1 MITKTNQLSEMPII
15 LSGDGYSLTID
26 PNAHVR
32 KQTMLSASAAIGKVT
47 TNDESGDARVHLSRL
62 SAMRIEVDKCRKEI
76 KEPVLRVGKLIDQ
89 AAKDFLAEIELEE
102 CRIKGLI
109 GDHANEVA
117 RLKAIAEA
125 EERKAFEFAR
135 AAREAAE
142 ETGRIADVLAH
153 KSAVAAKLAASDEV
167 ASTKVAQGVRFA
179 WDFEV
184 NDIETLYSEQPDLVE
199 LTFRRSEILAWLKG
213 VEEENDRDPIKLA
226 AVCGI
231 RAFKKPV
238 ISAR

>member
-26 PNAHVR
+26 PMAHVR
-32 KQTMLSASAAIGKVT
+32 KQTMLSASAAIEKVT
-47 TNDESGDARVHLSRL
+47 TNDESGDARVHLARL

-89 AAKDFLAEIELEE
+89 AAKDFLSEIELEE
-102 CRIKGLI
+102 CRIKCLI
-109 GDHANEVA
+109 GDHATEVA

-142 ETGRIADVLAH
+142 ESGRIADVLAH
-153 KSAVAAKLAASDEV
+153 REAVAAKLAASDEV
-167 ASTKVAQGVRFA
+167 ASTNIAQGVRFA

-184 NDIETLYSEQPDLVE
+184 TDMKLLAAIKPDFVE
-199 LTFRRSEILAWLKG
+199 MTERRAVILAWIKALDAG
-213 VEEENDRDPIKLA
+213 EVEDVDA
-226 AVCGI
+226 HCFMAGI

-238 ISAR
+238 VSSK

>member
-32 KQTMLSASAAIGKVT
+32 KQTMLSASSAVGKVT
-47 TNDESGDARVHLSRL
+47 TNDESGDARVHLARL
-62 SAMRIEVDKCRKEI
+62 AAMRIEVDKCRKEI

-102 CRIKGLI
+102 GRIKGLI

-125 EERKAFEFAR
+125 EERRAFEFAR

-142 ETGRIADVLAH
+142 ESGRIADVLAH

-179 WDFEV
+179 WDF
-184 NDIETLYSEQPDLVE
+184 DIENVHDVYKAEPMFVSLEVK
-199 LTFRRSEILAWLKG
+199 RAAVLAWLK
-213 VEEENDRDPIKLA
+213 ELA
-226 AVCGI
+226 AADEDVVGRAALLGI
-231 RAFKKPV
+231 FAFKKPV
-238 ISAR
+238 VSSK

>member
-26 PNAHVR
+26 PTAHVR
-32 KQTMLSASAAIGKVT
+32 KQTMLSASSAVGKVT
-47 TNDESGDARVHLSRL
+47 TNDESGDARVHLARL
-62 SAMRIEVDKCRKEI
+62 AAMRIEVDKCRKEI

-89 AAKDFLAEIELEE
+89 AAKEFLAEIELEE
-102 CRIKGLI
+102 GRIKGLI

-125 EERKAFEFAR
+125 EERRAFEFAR

-142 ETGRIADVLAH
+142 ESGRIADVLAH

-179 WDFEV
+179 WDF
-184 NDIETLYSEQPDLVE
+184 DIENIHDVYKAEPMFVNLEVK
-199 LTFRRSEILAWLKG
+199 RAAVLAWLK
-213 VEEENDRDPIKLA
+213 ELA
-226 AVCGI
+226 AADEHVVGRAALLGI
-231 RAFKKPV
+231 FAFKKPV
-238 ISAR
+238 VSSK

>member
-1 MITKTNQLSEMPII
+1 MPII

-62 SAMRIEVDKCRKEI
+62 AAMRIEVDRCRKEI

-89 AAKDFLAEIELEE
+89 AAKEFLSEIELEE

-109 GDHANEVA
+109 GDHATEVA

-125 EERKAFEFAR
+125 EERRAFEFAR

-142 ETGRIADVLAH
+142 ESGRIADVLAH
-153 KSAVAAKLAASDEV
+153 REAVAAKLAASDEV

-179 WDFEV
+179 WDF
-184 NDIETLYSEQPDLVE
+184 DIENVHDVYKAEPMFVSLEVK
-199 LTFRRSEILAWLKG
+199 RAAVLAWLK
-213 VEEENDRDPIKLA
+213 ELA
-226 AVCGI
+226 AADEDVVGRAALLGI
-231 RAFKKPV
+231 FAFKKPV
-238 ISAR
+238 VSSK

>member
-26 PNAHVR
+26 PAAHER
-32 KQTMLSASAAIGKVT
+32 KQEMLALASDITKVT

-62 SAMRIEVDKCRKEI
+62 SAMRIEVDKYRKEI

-109 GDHANEVA
+109 GDHATEVA

-142 ETGRIADVLAH
+142 ETGRITDVLAH
-153 KSAVAAKLAASDEV
+153 KAAVAAKLAASDDV
-167 ASTKVAQGVRFA
+167 ASTNVAQGVRFA
-179 WDFEV
+179 WDFE
-184 NDIETLYSEQPDLVE
+184 IENIHDVYKAEPMFVSL
-199 LTFRRSEILAWLKG
+199 EIKRTPVLLWLK
-213 VEEENDRDPIKLA
+213 EMA
-226 AVCGI
+226 AADEDVVGRAALLGI
-231 RAFKKPV
+231 FAFKKPV
-238 ISAR
+238 VSAR

>member
-32 KQTMLSASAAIGKVT
+32 KQTMLSASSAVGKVT

-62 SAMRIEVDKCRKEI
+62 AAMRIEVDKCRKEI

-89 AAKDFLAEIELEE
+89 AAKDFLSEIEIEE
-102 CRIKGLI
+102 GRIKGLI

-125 EERKAFEFAR
+125 EERRAFEFAR

-142 ETGRIADVLAH
+142 ESGRIADVLAH

-179 WDFEV
+179 WDF
-184 NDIETLYSEQPDLVE
+184 DIENVHDVYKAEPMFVSM
-199 LTFRRSEILAWLKG
+199 EIKRAAVLAWLK
-213 VEEENDRDPIKLA
+213 ELA
-226 AVCGI
+226 AADEDVVGRAALLGI
-231 RAFKKPV
+231 FAFKKPV
-238 ISAR
+238 VSSK

>member
-32 KQTMLSASAAIGKVT
+32 KQTVLSASSAVGKVT
-47 TNDESGDARVHLSRL
+47 TNDESGDARVHLARL
-62 SAMRIEVDKCRKEI
+62 AAMRIEVDKCRKEI

-102 CRIKGLI
+102 GRIKGLI

-125 EERKAFEFAR
+125 EERRAFEFAR

-142 ETGRIADVLAH
+142 ESGRIADVLAH

-179 WDFEV
+179 WDF
-184 NDIETLYSEQPDLVE
+184 DIENVHDVYKAEPMFVSLEV
-199 LTFRRSEILAWLKG
+199 RRAAVLAWLK
-213 VEEENDRDPIKLA
+213 ELA
-226 AVCGI
+226 AADEDVVGRAALLGI
-231 RAFKKPV
+231 FAFKKPV
-238 ISAR
+238 VSSK

>member
-32 KQTMLSASAAIGKVT
+32 KQRMLSASATIEKVT
-47 TNDESGDARVHLSRL
+47 TNDESGDARVHLARL

-109 GDHANEVA
+109 GDHATEVA

-135 AAREAAE
+135 AAREAAQ

-153 KSAVAAKLAASDEV
+153 REAVAAKLAASDEV
-167 ASTKVAQGVRFA
+167 ASTNIAQGVRFA

-184 NDIETLYSEQPDLVE
+184 EDISDVYKAEPMFVSL
-199 LTFRRSEILAWLKG
+199 EIKRTPVLLWLK
-213 VEEENDRDPIKLA
+213 EMA
-226 AVCGI
+226 AADEDVVGRAALLGI
-231 RAFKKPV
+231 FAFKKPV
-238 ISAR
+238 VSSR

>member
-1 MITKTNQLSEMPII
+1 MITKTNQLSEMPIT
-15 LSGDGYSLTID
+15 LSGDGYSLTIA
-26 PNAHVR
+26 PNAHER
-32 KQTMLSASAAIGKVT
+32 KQEILALSSDITKVS
-47 TNDESGDARVHLSRL
+47 TNDESGDARVHLARL
-62 SAMRIEVDKCRKEI
+62 AAMRIEVDKCRKEI

-89 AAKDFLAEIELEE
+89 AAKDFLSEIEMEE

-142 ETGRIADVLAH
+142 ESGRIADVLAH
-153 KSAVAAKLAASDEV
+153 KAAVAAKLAASNEV
-167 ASTKVAQGVRFA
+167 AETKVAQGVRFA

-184 NDIETLYSEQPDLVE
+184 TDIKLLYSIRPDLVE
-199 LTFRRSEILAWLKG
+199 LTFRRSLILATLNDMDEHG
-213 VEEENDRDPIKLA
+213 YTVEALA
-226 AVCGI
+226 AELGI

-238 ISAR
+238 ISAK

>member
-1 MITKTNQLSEMPII
+1 MITKTNHLSEMPII

-62 SAMRIEVDKCRKEI
+62 AAMRIEVDRCRKEI

-89 AAKDFLAEIELEE
+89 AAKDFLAEIELEQT
-102 CRIKGLI
+102 RLSGLI
-109 GDHANEVA
+109 GAHATEVA
-117 RLKAIAEA
+117 RLQAIAEA

-142 ETGRIADVLAH
+142 ESGRIADVLAH
-153 KSAVAAKLAASDEV
+153 REAVAAKLAASDEV

-179 WDFEV
+179 WDF
-184 NDIETLYSEQPDLVE
+184 DIENIRDVYKAEPMFVSL
-199 LTFRRSEILAWLKG
+199 EIKRTPVLLWLK
-213 VEEENDRDPIKLA
+213 EMA
-226 AVCGI
+226 AADEDVVGRAALLGI
-231 RAFKKPV
+231 FAFKKPV

>member
-26 PNAHVR
+26 PMAHVR
-32 KQTMLSASAAIGKVT
+32 KQTMLSASAASEKVT
-47 TNDESGDARVHLSRL
+47 TNDESGDARVHLARL

-89 AAKDFLAEIELEE
+89 AAKDFLSEIELEE
-102 CRIKGLI
+102 CRIKCII
-109 GDHANEVA
+109 GDHATEVA

-142 ETGRIADVLAH
+142 ESGRIADVLAH
-153 KSAVAAKLAASDEV
+153 RNAVAAKLAASDEV
-167 ASTKVAQGVRFA
+167 ASTNIAQGVRFA
-179 WDFEV
+179 WDF
-184 NDIETLYSEQPDLVE
+184 DIENVHDVYKAEPMFVSLEVK
-199 LTFRRSEILAWLKG
+199 RAAVLAWLK
-213 VEEENDRDPIKLA
+213 ELA
-226 AVCGI
+226 AADEDVVGRAALLGI
-231 RAFKKPV
+231 FAFKKPV
-238 ISAR
+238 VSSK

>member
-1 MITKTNQLSEMPII
+1 MITKTNQLDAMPII

-26 PNAHVR
+26 PNAHDR
-32 KQTMLSASAAIGKVT
+32 KQEMLALSSDITKVT
-47 TNDESGDARVHLSRL
+47 TNDESGDARVHLARL

-89 AAKDFLAEIELEE
+89 AAKDFLSEIEIEE
-102 CRIKGLI
+102 GRIKGLI
-109 GDHANEVA
+109 GDHATEVA

-135 AAREAAE
+135 AAREAAQ

-153 KSAVAAKLAASDEV
+153 REAVAAKLAASDEV
-167 ASTKVAQGVRFA
+167 ASTNIAQGVRFA

-184 NDIETLYSEQPDLVE
+184 EDISDVYKAEPMFVSL
-199 LTFRRSEILAWLKG
+199 EIKQTPVLLWLK
-213 VEEENDRDPIKLA
+213 EMA
-226 AVCGI
+226 AADEDVVGRAALLGI
-231 RAFKKPV
+231 FAFKKPV
-238 ISAR
+238 VSSR

>member
-15 LSGDGYSLTID
+15 LSGDGYELTID

-32 KQTMLSASAAIGKVT
+32 KQAMLSASAAIAMVR

-89 AAKDFLAEIELEE
+89 AAKDFLSEIELEE

-153 KSAVAAKLAASDEV
+153 KQALADKLAASAEV
-167 ASTKVAQGVRFA
+167 ASTNVAQGVRFA

-184 NDIETLYSEQPDLVE
+184 TDMKLLAAIKPDFVE
-199 LTFRRSEILAWLKG
+199 MTERRSVILAWIKALDAG
-213 VEEENDRDPIKLA
+213 EVEDVDA
-226 AVCGI
+226 HCFMAGI

-238 ISAR
+238 VSGR

>member
-1 MITKTNQLSEMPII
+1 MPII

-32 KQTMLSASAAIGKVT
+32 KQTMLSASAAIAKVT
-47 TNDESGDARVHLSRL
+47 TNDESGDARVHLARL
-62 SAMRIEVDKCRKEI
+62 AAMRIEVDKCRKEI

-117 RLKAIAEA
+117 RIKAIAEA

-135 AAREAAE
+135 QAREAAE

-153 KSAVAAKLAASDEV
+153 REAVAAKLAASDEV

-184 NDIETLYSEQPDLVE
+184 TDMNLLAAIKPDFVE
-199 LTFRRSEILAWLKG
+199 MTERRAVILAWIKALDAG
-213 VEEENDRDPIKLA
+213 EVEDVDLHCIA
-226 AVCGI
+226 AGI

>member
-1 MITKTNQLSEMPII
+1 M
-15 LSGDGYSLTID
+15 
-26 PNAHVR
+26 
-32 KQTMLSASAAIGKVT
+32 
-47 TNDESGDARVHLSRL
+47 HLSRL

-89 AAKDFLAEIELEE
+89 AAKDFMAEIELEE
-102 CRIKGLI
+102 SRIKGLI

-142 ETGRIADVLAH
+142 GTGRIADVLAH
-153 KSAVAAKLAASDEV
+153 KAAVAAKLAASTEV
-167 ASTKVAQGVRFA
+167 AETKVAQGVRFA

-184 NDIETLYSEQPDLVE
+184 IDIDALYQSAPQFVTLTP
-199 LTFRRSEILAWLKG
+199 RRAEILA
-213 VEEENDRDPIKLA
+213 EIKRIA
-226 AVCGI
+226 ETNEQAVLDVSNTIGI

-238 ISAR
+238 ISAK